1 MEKSVLI
8 TEKIN
13 SQLHDVKKESRK
25 RFYEPKKKKK
35 KWSVPIE
42 TEYPAIEN
50 AGSSSIRQ
58 WKKGTT
64 LIVGDSM
71 LAGIAEKRIS
81 GNRSVKVRIVP
92 SATTHGIDDLLK
104 ILAKKESRKYY
115 LAYWNQ

>member
-1 MEKSVLI
+1 MTS
-8 TEKIN
+8 
-13 SQLHDVKKESRK
+13 K
-25 RFYEPKKKKK
+25 RNPERGFMNQKKKK
-35 KWSVPIE
+35 KWSAPIE

>member
-1 MEKSVLI
+1 
-8 TEKIN
+8 
-13 SQLHDVKKESRK
+13 
-25 RFYEPKKKKK
+25 
-35 KWSVPIE
+35 
-42 TEYPAIEN
+42 
-50 AGSSSIRQ
+50 
-58 WKKGTT
+58 
-64 LIVGDSM
+64 M

>member
-1 MEKSVLI
+1 MTS
-8 TEKIN
+8 
-13 SQLHDVKKESRK
+13 K
-25 RFYEPKKKKK
+25 RNPERGFMNQKKKR

>member
-1 MEKSVLI
+1 MTS
-8 TEKIN
+8 
-13 SQLHDVKKESRK
+13 K
-25 RFYEPKKKKK
+25 RNPERGFMNQKKKK

-81 GNRSVKVRIVP
+81 GKRSVKVRIVP

>member
-1 MEKSVLI
+1 MTS
-8 TEKIN
+8 
-13 SQLHDVKKESRK
+13 K
-25 RFYEPKKKKK
+25 RNPERGFMYQKKK
-35 KWSVPIE
+35 KWSAPIE

-81 GNRSVKVRIVP
+81 GNRSVKVLIVP